1 MMSIEEA
8 LVAHLGADVAL
19 AALITGP
26 DSAGQTKVK
35 IYGGFVPEE
44 TTTPAIAYD
53 LTGQEHVMTHSGP
66 AGIMMSTL
74 QVHCLATT
82 NAAAKALSEAVHD
95 AAERSTEVWG
105 DVPVSRVHATPAGAT
120 FSVELQEWTVPVTIE
135 VNHRG

>member
-1 MMSIEEA
+1 VISIEEA
-8 LVAHLGADVAL
+8 LVAHLGGDDAL

-44 TTTPAIAYD
+44 TPTPALAYE
-53 LTGQEHVMTHSGP
+53 LTAQEHVMTHSGP
-66 AGIMMSTL
+66 AGIMLSTL
-74 QVHCLATT
+74 QVHCLDKTY
-82 NAAAKALSEAVHD
+82 AAAKVLSEAVHD

-105 DVPVSRVHATPAGAT
+105 DVPVSRVHATPGGAT
-120 FSVELQEWTVPVTIE
+120 FSVELQEWTVPVMIE